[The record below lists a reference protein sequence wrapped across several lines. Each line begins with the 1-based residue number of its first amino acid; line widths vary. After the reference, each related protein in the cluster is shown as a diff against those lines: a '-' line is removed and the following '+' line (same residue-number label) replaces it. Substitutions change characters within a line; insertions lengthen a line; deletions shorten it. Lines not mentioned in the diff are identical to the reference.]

1 MLIGLLSFAFMPF
14 AYGYSLLI
22 VIRFVYGIAT
32 AIYGL
37 VSMAVVLLL
46 AMPIFTVTVKVSEQQ
61 SSESAY

>member
-14 AYGYSLLI
+14 AYGYNLLI

-32 AIYGL
+32 AICGL